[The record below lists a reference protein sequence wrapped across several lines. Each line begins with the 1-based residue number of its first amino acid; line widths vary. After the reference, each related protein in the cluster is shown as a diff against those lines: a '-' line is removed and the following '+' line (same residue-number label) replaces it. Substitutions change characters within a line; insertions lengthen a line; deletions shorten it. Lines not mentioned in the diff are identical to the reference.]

1 MASSTF
7 DVQAAR
13 AQFPALSQKQVYFDN
28 VSRTKITTS
37 PQEKTRYSPTPIPST
52 FLRSLGRRQ
61 SSPAIRHRLD
71 LQLPLLQQCPTRRLL
86 QNRPRIH
93 PSLRSWIRSRSEIH
107 QRGPLRSR
115 PRPLHHPTLPQPQLS
130 PVRLPRPRRR
140 DRNQQAR
147 PRSQHRL
154 LDPTR
159 RMARQQNRLV
169 GRRKRLVQNQ
179 P

>member
-71 LQLPLLQQCPTRRLL
+71 LQLPLLQQCPTRCLL

-93 PSLRSWIRSRSEIH
+93 SHIRRGLRRSSQIH
-107 QRGPLRSR
+107 QCLSRRSR
-115 PRPLHHPTLPQPQLS
+115 PGPVDNPALPQPQSKSL
-130 PVRLPRPRRR
+130 RP
-140 DRNQQAR
+140 DHA
-147 PRSQHRL
+147 
-154 LDPTR
+154 
-159 RMARQQNRLV
+159 
-169 GRRKRLVQNQ
+169 
-179 P
+179 